1 MRDELAEEL
10 ELDQSALTAALLNQ
24 LFIALGEQQPL
35 LSLEQLAAVTP
46 AASIEGQARL
56 VPDLSAARS
65 ATGAGHF
72 VIRGLDRFTNEIVNA
87 DIANKET
94 ILAVIATLGV
104 LGAETI
110 ENGVTTHG
118 QLKPWSRSMVSNSEP
133 TVDLSSMAR
142 ICRCSWVAEV
152 MSRTI

>member
-1 MRDELAEEL
+1 M
-10 ELDQSALTAALLNQ
+10 
-24 LFIALGEQQPL
+24 
-35 LSLEQLAAVTP
+35 TP

-110 ENGVTTHG
+110 ENGVTTHSYG
-118 QLKPWSRSMVSNSEP
+118 IELRADGGFIVNGE
-133 TVDLSSMAR
+133 DLSLFLGR
-142 ICRCSWVAEV
+142 
-152 MSRTI
+152 